1 MKLNLTN
8 CAPQKKLFENAYGTA
23 FRDNETHMMPLPQNT
38 VAAGLESRRRNSTTS
53 CKLWQILVYLKDHLH
68 LNHCISVIQ
77 QHRILMKTCPLHCSV
92 KNADNS
98 FHFFMQNIHDYLITF
113 SLKCVF
119 TLTQSAFLPSHQIQ
133 TSVFK
138 FLLSFIQLPENNKQL
153 LDEVEHDIMNYQ
165 SRGMSL
171 ALADIT
177 QNPNS
182 IIVLLY
188 II

>member
-1 MKLNLTN
+1 
-8 CAPQKKLFENAYGTA
+8 
-23 FRDNETHMMPLPQNT
+23 
-38 VAAGLESRRRNSTTS
+38 
-53 CKLWQILVYLKDHLH
+53 
-68 LNHCISVIQ
+68 
-77 QHRILMKTCPLHCSV
+77 
-92 KNADNS
+92 
-98 FHFFMQNIHDYLITF
+98 MQNIQDYLTTF
-113 SLKCVF
+113 SLNCVI
-119 TLTQSAFLPSHQIQ
+119 TLTHSAFLPSYQIQ

-138 FLLSFIQLPENNKQL
+138 FLLAFIQLPESNKQL
-153 LDEVEHDIMNYQ
+153 LDEVEHVIMNYH

>member
-1 MKLNLTN
+1 
-8 CAPQKKLFENAYGTA
+8 
-23 FRDNETHMMPLPQNT
+23 
-38 VAAGLESRRRNSTTS
+38 
-53 CKLWQILVYLKDHLH
+53 
-68 LNHCISVIQ
+68 
-77 QHRILMKTCPLHCSV
+77 
-92 KNADNS
+92 
-98 FHFFMQNIHDYLITF
+98 MQNIQDYLTTF
-113 SLKCVF
+113 SLKCVI
-119 TLTQSAFLPSHQIQ
+119 TLIQSAFLPSHQIQ

-138 FLLSFIQLPENNKQL
+138 FLLAFIQLPENNKQL

>member
-1 MKLNLTN
+1 
-8 CAPQKKLFENAYGTA
+8 
-23 FRDNETHMMPLPQNT
+23 
-38 VAAGLESRRRNSTTS
+38 
-53 CKLWQILVYLKDHLH
+53 
-68 LNHCISVIQ
+68 
-77 QHRILMKTCPLHCSV
+77 
-92 KNADNS
+92 
-98 FHFFMQNIHDYLITF
+98 MQNIQDYLTTF
-113 SLKCVF
+113 SLKCVI

-133 TSVFK
+133 TSVLK
-138 FLLSFIQLPENNKQL
+138 FLLAFIQLPENNKQL

>member
-1 MKLNLTN
+1 
-8 CAPQKKLFENAYGTA
+8 
-23 FRDNETHMMPLPQNT
+23 
-38 VAAGLESRRRNSTTS
+38 
-53 CKLWQILVYLKDHLH
+53 
-68 LNHCISVIQ
+68 
-77 QHRILMKTCPLHCSV
+77 
-92 KNADNS
+92 
-98 FHFFMQNIHDYLITF
+98 MQNIQDYLTTF
-113 SLKCVF
+113 SLKCVI

-133 TSVFK
+133 TSVLK
-138 FLLSFIQLPENNKQL
+138 FLLAFIQLPENNKQL

-171 ALADIT
+171 AFSDIT

>member
-1 MKLNLTN
+1 
-8 CAPQKKLFENAYGTA
+8 
-23 FRDNETHMMPLPQNT
+23 
-38 VAAGLESRRRNSTTS
+38 
-53 CKLWQILVYLKDHLH
+53 
-68 LNHCISVIQ
+68 
-77 QHRILMKTCPLHCSV
+77 
-92 KNADNS
+92 
-98 FHFFMQNIHDYLITF
+98 MQNIQDYLITF
-113 SLKCVF
+113 SLKCVI
-119 TLTQSAFLPSHQIQ
+119 TLTQSAFLPYHQTQ

-138 FLLSFIQLPENNKQL
+138 FLLAFIQLPENNKQF

-171 ALADIT
+171 AFSDIT